1 MNFVNLSQR
10 KHNSILAKI
19 PEGVLALAV
28 RWSSLQQIQKN
39 AAIKVFIT
47 DFWWPLLLL
56 KQMVNI
62 ARKRRWTSE
71 LKVTAVAYERTGP
84 ILQRQRRLG
93 WEFWWAWRSRK
104 FAGAFVRELDVGFKI
119 PTAPSIPYR
128 SLNLSSKYTTRTGF
142 HASRKIAEPISGI
155 SPPAGR

>member
-1 MNFVNLSQR
+1 VDQAPR
-10 KHNSILAKI
+10 IPILAVI
-19 PEGVLALAV
+19 DRCDTRRFAQHPIWWPNPLLTQTIWSTVLI
-28 RWSSLQQIQKN
+28 RH
-39 AAIKVFIT
+39 
-47 DFWWPLLLL
+47 FWWPLLLL

-93 WEFWWAWRSRK
+93 WEFSWAWRSRK

>member
-1 MNFVNLSQR
+1 VNHTREGICKSEIAEPGTR
-10 KHNSILAKI
+10 CRPPCGPGSANSNLGRDRPLRHK
-19 PEGVLALAV
+19 AV
-28 RWSSLQQIQKN
+28 RATSHLV
-39 AAIKVFIT
+39 A
-47 DFWWPLLLL
+47 
-56 KQMVNI
+56 I

-93 WEFWWAWRSRK
+93 WEFSWAWRSRK